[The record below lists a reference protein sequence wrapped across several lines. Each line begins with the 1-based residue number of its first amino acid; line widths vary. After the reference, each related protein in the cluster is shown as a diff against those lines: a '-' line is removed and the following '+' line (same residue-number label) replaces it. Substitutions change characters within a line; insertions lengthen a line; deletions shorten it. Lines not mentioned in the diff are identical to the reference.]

1 MPRWRFWERRPHPD
15 DSTPPA
21 TPAPEIAPRARGFRP
36 PPPRDGSPVATLGP
50 ERAAQL
56 DRLRKR
62 RQAVLFDV
70 EQAELAHQPDNPWQQ
85 RVRLIDEALA
95 TIEADI
101 AALDAL
107 PALPS
112 VPLPPL
118 PITVREVRT
127 DTPARVAFAVG
138 DETFLYE
145 EEIDWAERGH
155 QLAQPVLTRV
165 GGEPARLLPSGTP
178 ADRREALL
186 EHLTASL
193 FAFATDLVN
202 RALAGSQ
209 LPDATLADLARPC
222 PRCGGWQDW
231 LGVCAECERR
241 AWKRKSLASE
251 AERLFAERERE
262 LEEEARWAERLSIA
276 RRRLADIDAQIAALE
291 RS

>member
-1 MPRWRFWERRPHPD
+1 MPRWRFWERRPNADDAAHP
-15 DSTPPA
+15 A
-21 TPAPEIAPRARGFRP
+21 APAPEVAPRARGFRP
-36 PPPRDGSPVATLGP
+36 PPPRNGSLAAPVDP

-56 DRLRKR
+56 ERLRKR

-70 EQAELAHQPDNPWQQ
+70 EQAERAHEPDNPWQQ

-107 PALPS
+107 PALP
-112 VPLPPL
+112 VFPLPPV
-118 PITVREVRT
+118 PITISEVRT
-127 DTPARVAFAVG
+127 ETPARVAFAAGGEPFV
-138 DETFLYE
+138 YE

-155 QLAQPVLTRV
+155 QLAQPVLVRTS
-165 GGEPARLLPSGTP
+165 GDPARLLPPDTP
-178 ADRREALL
+178 GERRAALQ

-193 FAFATDLVN
+193 FAFATDLLN
-202 RALAGSQ
+202 RSLAGRQ
-209 LPDATLADLARPC
+209 LPEATLADLARPC

-241 AWKRKSLASE
+241 EWRRKALAGE
-251 AERLFAERERE
+251 AERLRKERERE
-262 LEEEARWAERLSIA
+262 LEEEARWADRLSIA